1 MLEQFLH
8 KKKSEELQLNTQTA
22 ILVILYFS
30 IKADSS
36 ESKEEMELLQYVVSG
51 SPIFNNNS
59 YKEDKKLIYSVK
71 NYCDSSSI
79 DLLDRAISIL
89 DKKYKKIA
97 FFLAVEMLFVD
108 SVITSEEN
116 RFINELAS
124 KCEISQ
130 SSINAAI
137 EVFSTLYIL

>member
-1 MLEQFLH
+1 MLEQFLQ
-8 KKKSEELQLNTQTA
+8 KKKSEKLELNTQTA
-22 ILVILYFS
+22 ILIILYFA
-30 IKADSS
+30 IKADKS

-71 NYCDSSSI
+71 NYCDSGSI
-79 DLLDRAISIL
+79 DLLDSAISIL
-89 DKKYKKIA
+89 DKKHQKIA

-108 SVITSEEN
+108 GVITSEEN

-124 KCEISQ
+124 KCDIAE
-130 SSINAAI
+130 SSIDSAI